1 VAWFHDPAVVRREHP
16 PNSVRVPEAAALYPR
31 LKGARGACAEGG
43 AVTRVLIRLDDEVT
57 DELLSAF
64 PQLTVSLRRT
74 QTTLTGDIADQEE
87 LQGVLNFLSS
97 LGITIVDVVTIPD

>member
-1 VAWFHDPAVVRREHP
+1 M
-16 PNSVRVPEAAALYPR
+16 
-31 LKGARGACAEGG
+31 
-43 AVTRVLIRLDDEVT
+43 TRVLIRLDDEVT

-64 PQLTVSLRRT
+64 PQLTASLHRT